1 MEVLLQELKM
11 VLSRNRQAL
20 TGDVSIRVED
30 GGIIAGKQVT
40 LHRKAEKPE
49 RVDRLN
55 PIV

>member
-49 RVDRLN
+49 RVDQFN